1 MLEIK
6 NITKTFNLTG
16 NIEDKKTALDNV
28 SITVNDGDFIT
39 IIGGNGSG
47 KSTLMNIIAGVFPPD
62 SGNIILDGLD
72 LTKLSE
78 HKRAAYLGRVFQ
90 DPMLGS
96 ASNMSAL
103 ENLEIAY
110 RRGQRQRLVWGFKQ
124 EHKELFEKE
133 LAKFDLG
140 LEKRLDQKVGMMS
153 GGQRQ
158 ALTLLMA
165 TIKKPKLL
173 LLDEHT
179 AALDP
184 KTADKVLGFTDKIVK
199 EHNLTTLMITHNMAD
214 AIHYGNRL
222 IMLNEGKIILDVAN
236 EEKEKLTVEQL
247 LLRFKENKNVLDD
260 KLVLG

>member
-96 ASNMSAL
+96 ASNM
-103 ENLEIAY
+103 
-110 RRGQRQRLVWGFKQ
+110 
-124 EHKELFEKE
+124 
-133 LAKFDLG
+133 
-140 LEKRLDQKVGMMS
+140 
-153 GGQRQ
+153 
-158 ALTLLMA
+158 
-165 TIKKPKLL
+165 
-173 LLDEHT
+173 
-179 AALDP
+179 
-184 KTADKVLGFTDKIVK
+184 
-199 EHNLTTLMITHNMAD
+199 
-214 AIHYGNRL
+214 
-222 IMLNEGKIILDVAN
+222 
-236 EEKEKLTVEQL
+236 
-247 LLRFKENKNVLDD
+247 
-260 KLVLG
+260 